1 MFSLNSL
8 LSLLDSSP
16 RSLSKISP
24 TIAYD
29 EEHKL
34 FYNDDK
40 TLGFGFVCQ
49 PIPGGSDDLQAQIT
63 SLLSTEMPKGSMMSF
78 MLFRSPDI
86 DKQLAQ
92 MFNLRSGHQHEL
104 LTPILKDRIN
114 FLRYHTRNRITSN
127 MNNIYY
133 DSGLIVDVKLFI
145 TVKIPVRSGIDP
157 SITELDRVS
166 ECRSRIESSLRESG
180 FCPQTMDA
188 RAWLRAMST
197 LVNWSDNA
205 SWRNS
210 VTEWQE
216 DIPLNEQ
223 FYDNDTDLDDTA
235 SPSRTMFGLGYT
247 NQKTNDPNDHYE
259 TYVQMLSPKTYP
271 SAMWFGNAIKYMGDF
286 SGNDKTVKENYAVIA
301 HVYFPDHDNQKGFYE
316 RKRQA
321 TAKFAYGPLF
331 KLRPALGLAMND
343 LEAYTKDLNEGG
355 RALKMTLSIMLFAP
369 TQKRLLAA
377 STAIQQQFE
386 IDKFKILPDKY
397 IQREMFTNCLP
408 MCGEIKFLFGNE
420 SKRALS
426 VTNKTAIAL
435 LPLFSEWK
443 GTGTGHVGLISR
455 TGQLMTVSLHDS
467 QTNKNAVIAAESGS
481 GKSFYTNELLTM
493 YMSEGAK
500 CWVID
505 IGRSYAKLCDSLN
518 GEFISFEDS
527 KNPCLNIFELV
538 KDYHEENDILK
549 SVVKLMIAPNSTLSD
564 TQSSVLE
571 RVMDEEWAKH
581 GNSLNVDLIEKALKL
596 TGEKMAD
603 QRILDM
609 ATQLYPFTTR
619 GSFGRYFNGR
629 NNIFFNKDFT
639 VLELEELS
647 GRPALRKVILANL
660 IFQIQQAVF
669 LSQDKSQKKI
679 CMIDEAWDLLKEG
692 QSALFVEHAYR
703 KFRKYNG
710 SMIIATQSLND
721 LYSSNQTGK
730 AIAENSA
737 FFFLLHQKP
746 ETIEQV
752 KQEKRLDMSDGG
764 YSFLKSVHTVA
775 GAFSEIFVK
784 SGAGSGV
791 GRLIVSDFQKLLYS
805 TNPEDVQ
812 LINDYVRFKHLN
824 YVDAINHVLI
834 DRGLYHDFTPKSGQS
849 PYLTR
854 EQYEQFNLNRMKLED
869 LGLID
874 KQLRLMCD
882 TRKALESMGYVYD
895 EDGNIISSPYDN
907 EDNEK
912 TEEKINA

>member
-1 MFSLNSL
+1 MQSYK
-8 LSLLDSSP
+8 
-16 RSLSKISP
+16 SLSDICP
-24 TIAYD
+24 VLAYD
-29 EEHKL
+29 EQHRI

-49 PIPGGSDDLQAQIT
+49 PIPGGNDDLQSQIT

-86 DKQLAQ
+86 DRQLAQ

-114 FLRYHTRNRITSN
+114 FLRYHTRNHITSN
-127 MNNIYY
+127 MNNVFY

-145 TVKIPVRSGIDP
+145 TVKIPVGNGTDP
-157 SITELDRVS
+157 SLTEIDRTV

-180 FCPQTMDA
+180 FCPVTMDA
-188 RAWLRAMST
+188 RAWIRVMST

-210 VTEWQE
+210 VTNWQE
-216 DIPLNEQ
+216 DVLLKEQ
-223 FYDNDTDLDDTA
+223 FYDNDTDLDDNA
-235 SPSRTMFGLGYT
+235 SPSRTMFGLGYCEPK
-247 NQKTNDPNDHYE
+247 NGDPDEHFE

-271 SAMWFGNAIKYMGDF
+271 SAMWFGNAIRYMGDF

-301 HVYFPDHDNQKGFYE
+301 NVFFPDHDSQKGFYE
-316 RKRQA
+316 RKRQT

-331 KLRPALGLAMND
+331 KLRPSLGLAMND
-343 LEAYTKDLNEGG
+343 IEAYCKDLNEGG
-355 RALKMTLSIMLFAP
+355 RALKLNLSIMLFAP
-369 TQKRLLAA
+369 TRKRLMAA
-377 STAIQQQFE
+377 STALQQQFE

-397 IQREMFTNCLP
+397 IQREMFANCLP
-408 MCGEIKFLFGNE
+408 LCGEIRFLFGID
-420 SKRALS
+420 SKRSLA
-426 VTNKTAIAL
+426 VTNNTAIAL

-493 YMSEGAK
+493 YMSEGAR

-505 IGRSYAKLCDSLN
+505 IGRSYAKLCESLN

-538 KDYHEENDILK
+538 RDYKEENDILK
-549 SVVKLMIAPNSTLSD
+549 AVVKLMIAPNSTLSD
-564 TQSSVLE
+564 TQSAVLDC
-571 RVMDEEWAKH
+571 VMDEEWEKY
-581 GNSLNVDLIEKALKL
+581 GNSLNVDLIEKALRES
-596 TGEKMAD
+596 GEKMND

-609 ATQLYPFTTR
+609 ATQLYQFTSR
-619 GSFGRYFNGR
+619 GSFGKYFNGK
-629 NNIFFNKDFT
+629 NNILFNRDFI

-669 LSQDKSQKKI
+669 LSKDKSQKKI

-692 QSALFVEHAYR
+692 QSAKFVEHAYR

-721 LYSSNQTGK
+721 LYSSSQTGK

-812 LINDYVRFKHLN
+812 LINDYVRFRHLN
-824 YVDAINHVLI
+824 YVDAINHVLV
-834 DRGLYHDFTPKSGQS
+834 DRGLYHDFSPKAGQS

-854 EQYEQFNLNRMKLED
+854 EQYEALNVNRMSLDD
-869 LGLID
+869 LGLMD
-874 KQLRLMCD
+874 KQFRLMND
-882 TRKALESMGYVYD
+882 TRKALEDMGYVYD
-895 EDGNIISSPYDN
+895 EKGNIIRTPYD
-907 EDNEK
+907 EEPASDELS
-912 TEEKINA
+912 EEKKNA

>member
-1 MFSLNSL
+1 
-8 LSLLDSSP
+8 
-16 RSLSKISP
+16 
-24 TIAYD
+24 
-29 EEHKL
+29 
-34 FYNDDK
+34 
-40 TLGFGFVCQ
+40 
-49 PIPGGSDDLQAQIT
+49 
-63 SLLSTEMPKGSMMSF
+63 
-78 MLFRSPDI
+78 
-86 DKQLAQ
+86 
-92 MFNLRSGHQHEL
+92 
-104 LTPILKDRIN
+104 
-114 FLRYHTRNRITSN
+114 
-127 MNNIYY
+127 
-133 DSGLIVDVKLFI
+133 
-145 TVKIPVRSGIDP
+145 
-157 SITELDRVS
+157 
-166 ECRSRIESSLRESG
+166 
-180 FCPQTMDA
+180 
-188 RAWLRAMST
+188 
-197 LVNWSDNA
+197 
-205 SWRNS
+205 
-210 VTEWQE
+210 
-216 DIPLNEQ
+216 
-223 FYDNDTDLDDTA
+223 
-235 SPSRTMFGLGYT
+235 
-247 NQKTNDPNDHYE
+247 
-259 TYVQMLSPKTYP
+259 
-271 SAMWFGNAIKYMGDF
+271 
-286 SGNDKTVKENYAVIA
+286 
-301 HVYFPDHDNQKGFYE
+301 
-316 RKRQA
+316 
-321 TAKFAYGPLF
+321 
-331 KLRPALGLAMND
+331 
-343 LEAYTKDLNEGG
+343 
-355 RALKMTLSIMLFAP
+355 
-369 TQKRLLAA
+369 
-377 STAIQQQFE
+377 
-386 IDKFKILPDKY
+386 
-397 IQREMFTNCLP
+397 
-408 MCGEIKFLFGNE
+408 
-420 SKRALS
+420 
-426 VTNKTAIAL
+426 
-435 LPLFSEWK
+435 
-443 GTGTGHVGLISR
+443 
-455 TGQLMTVSLHDS
+455 MTVSLHDS

-571 RVMDEEWAKH
+571 RVMDEEWAKY